1 MKTVM
6 FAVSI
11 ICSLVF
17 ASAGAD
23 GGHHGRY
30 YDDDRISYSLGLNF
44 GYPYAYGPHYR
55 SYHGHY
61 RYQPRYG
68 YYPRY
73 GPYRRPYA
81 GSIGLGYH
89 SGYHDSLG
97 LFFSL
102 PLYFGPRYEPAPPPM
117 VLVPSV
123 ARATRSVPA
132 DCLQQ
137 REYQTEI
144 LIDGKAVP
152 AYGTA
157 CLQADGSWRIV
168 DGPFTSD

>member
-1 MKTVM
+1 MQVEVAMKTII
-6 FAVSI
+6 VSVLI
-11 ICSLVF
+11 AWALVP
-17 ASAGAD
+17 ASAA
-23 GGHHGRY
+23 GGDDHRGRY

-44 GYPYAYGPHYR
+44 GYPYGYGAYYPH
-55 SYHGHY
+55 
-61 RYQPRYG
+61 YG

-73 GPYRRPYA
+73 GPYRAPY
-81 GSIGLGYH
+81 GSRIGVGYR
-89 SGYHDSLG
+89 SGYYDAFSLS
-97 LFFSL
+97 FSL
-102 PLYFGPRYEPAPPPM
+102 PLNFGPRYEPAPPAPT

-123 ARATRSVPA
+123 ARATQSVPR

-144 LIDGKAVP
+144 YIDGKAVP

-168 DGPFTSD
+168 DGPFASD